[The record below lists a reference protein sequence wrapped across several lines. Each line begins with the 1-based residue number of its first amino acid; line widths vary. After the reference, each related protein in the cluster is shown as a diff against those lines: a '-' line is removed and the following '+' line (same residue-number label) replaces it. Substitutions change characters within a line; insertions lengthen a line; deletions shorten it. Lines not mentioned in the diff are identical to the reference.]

1 MLSISRSSLGLKLGR
16 LTPMTFAVLALVG
29 ASAHAVTVS
38 EIGDAGQTLATAQ
51 ITSTGVGPLTDIFGG
66 LSGATDADLFLINIT
81 NPAAFSASTNNSVTG
96 NIDTQLFLFS
106 ATGAPLFTNDDAPS
120 GVTFLST
127 LPVGSVASLAA
138 GVYYLG
144 ISLSGYDPTNINAQ
158 ALFASGLSTDVRG
171 PAAGLQPARLGAWS
185 DGAFA
190 ASGSYD
196 IKLTG
201 AVAAAVPELS
211 TSMMFLAAGAL
222 GAVGAARR
230 RRAAQVATNA

>member
-1 MLSISRSSLGLKLGR
+1 MLSIFRASFGLQWGR
-16 LTPMTFAVLALVG
+16 LTPMSFAALTLVG

-51 ITSTGVGPLTDIFGG
+51 VTTAGAGPLTDIFGS

-81 NPAAFSASTNNSVTG
+81 SPAAFSASTNNTVTG

-106 ATGAPLFTNDDAPS
+106 ATGAPLFTNDDAPG
-120 GVTFLST
+120 GVSFLSA
-127 LPVGSVASLAA
+127 LPAGSVASLPV
-138 GVYYLG
+138 GLYYLG
-144 ISLSGYDPTNINAQ
+144 ISLSGYDPTNVNAQ
-158 ALFASGLSTDVRG
+158 TLFATGLSTDVRG
-171 PAAGLQPARLGAWS
+171 PATGLQPATLGAWA

-211 TSMMFLAAGAL
+211 TSMMFLAAGVL

-230 RRAAQVATNA
+230 RRAAHLATHA